1 MGYHL
6 MPGLG
11 MEEGGRPQEGQAGHL
26 LCLEPTVSGLNLL
39 NPQEPQGSLLVKT
52 ERARG
57 LSVLRG
63 LQFLFSFSYIIYLF
77 M

>member
-39 NPQEPQGSLLVKT
+39 NPRNHREACLLKLNVP
-52 ERARG
+52 
-57 LSVLRG
+57 VV
-63 LQFLFSFSYIIYLF
+63 
-77 M
+77 